1 MADTRLAA
9 LLSNPPL
16 LMDGAMGTELDRRG
30 TSIAST
36 DWVAST
42 LGAPDDVAAIHKSY
56 AEAGAELHIANTFAT
71 ARHVLAEVGLA
82 DRFEDLNRDA
92 VAQCRTS
99 IEAVGAGP
107 CWIAGSISTYMIGSD
122 RGRLPA
128 HGELLRNASDQA
140 AILADEDCHMIVL
153 EMLHDVETSAC
164 LMEAAAITGLPVS
177 VGLTVVFDE
186 DRRPVMRGLKTG
198 TSTGQLSLEAAL
210 PPLLTQMEGDYPWIL
225 TLMHSDLDETD
236 AALDVV
242 RSHWDGPIGVYPNSG
257 KFTDG
262 YGWDH
267 RAICTPQ
274 EFSAHASAWA
284 DAGAAFIGGCC
295 GIGPDHIRAFA
306 EAQKAQV

>member
-1 MADTRLAA
+1 MAHTPLAA

-56 AEAGAELHIANTFAT
+56 AEAGARLHIANTFAT
-71 ARHVLAEVGLA
+71 GRHVLAEVGLA
-82 DRFEDLNRDA
+82 DRFEELNRDA
-92 VAQCRTS
+92 VAQCRAA
-99 IEAVGAGP
+99 IEAASSGP
-107 CWIAGSISTYMIGSD
+107 FWIAGSISTYMIGSD

-128 HGELLRNASDQA
+128 RGELLRNAGDQA
-140 AILADEDCHMIVL
+140 AILADEGCHMIVL
-153 EMLHDVETSAC
+153 EMLHDVETSSC
-164 LMEAAAITGLPVS
+164 LMESAATTGLPVS

-198 TSTGQLSLEAAL
+198 RSSGQLSLDEAL
-210 PPLLTQMEGDYPWIL
+210 PLLLAQMEGDYPWIL
-225 TLMHSDLDETD
+225 TVMHSDLDETD

-242 RSHWDGPIGVYPNSG
+242 RAHWDGPFGVYPNSG

-267 RAICTPQ
+267 QAICTPQ
-274 EFSAHASAWA
+274 EFTEHATAWA
-284 DAGAAFIGGCC
+284 AAGAAFIGGCC

-306 EAQKAQV
+306 EAQKAHV